1 MWLPGQDATKVKSA
15 APVAISPAVDVWSVN
30 PTPDSP
36 TNLNDRLIAALV
48 YVTFIP
54 AILVLMIPAFR
65 PNRFL
70 RFHAYQSIL
79 FTIATVL
86 VAIGVRIL
94 FSILTLIPA
103 VGFLLAWLFMTVV
116 ALGLAIVWLVLLAKA
131 LQGQTFRLPWLGNLA
146 SKA

>member
-1 MWLPGQDATKVKSA
+1 MPISCPQCHARIPDDVSFCPGCGRRMWLPGQDATKVKSA

-70 RFHAYQSIL
+70 RFHAFQSIF

-94 FSILTLIPA
+94 FS
-103 VGFLLAWLFMTVV
+103 
-116 ALGLAIVWLVLLAKA
+116 
-131 LQGQTFRLPWLGNLA
+131 
-146 SKA
+146 